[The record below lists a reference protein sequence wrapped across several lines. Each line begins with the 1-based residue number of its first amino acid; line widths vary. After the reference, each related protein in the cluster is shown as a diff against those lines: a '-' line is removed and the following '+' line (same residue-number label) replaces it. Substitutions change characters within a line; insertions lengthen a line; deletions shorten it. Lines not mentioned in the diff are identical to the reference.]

1 MKKSLFVAAMFAAAA
16 LATTPSFSADMPA
29 AAAAPEIKPICFFLP
44 LLPDCIAAFKAHH
57 DAEVADGKMKMPT
70 MAAIPAPTLPALPKC
85 EAAPEG
91 SGHMLDCK

>member
-57 DAEVADGKMKMPT
+57 DAEVASGKDKL
-70 MAAIPAPTLPALPKC
+70 AAIPAPTLPALPKC
-85 EAAPEG
+85 EAAPKD
-91 SGHMLDCK
+91 SGHLLDCK

>member
-70 MAAIPAPTLPALPKC
+70 MPAMPSMPKLPTC
-85 EAAPEG
+85 SAAPEG